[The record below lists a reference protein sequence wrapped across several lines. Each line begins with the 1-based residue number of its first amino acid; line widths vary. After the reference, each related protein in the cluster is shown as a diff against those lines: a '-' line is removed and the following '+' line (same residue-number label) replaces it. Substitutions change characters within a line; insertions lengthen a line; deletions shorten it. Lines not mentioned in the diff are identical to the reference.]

1 MITEE
6 KLIKTLNKLDAKPSN
21 EWANRVVQKIQSD
34 IFNVTKEPQQRN
46 TFSSLFN
53 FLSFFYMSPK
63 YKLFLT
69 LGIVFVLLVT
79 SGGVAYASDD
89 ALPGDLLYPVDK
101 AVESINRVIIS
112 DPIAKAEFEVQV
124 LDERVS
130 ELENLS
136 EDVESESVGDANEEV
151 EAQKNRVRERLEV
164 LAELSVQ
171 NKLNTQEQQQL
182 MQEVQNKLQVHE
194 ESMNQIKTNLENKGD
209 VDNSQK
215 LTEIKNQYSEE
226 ISGEINK
233 YESESG
239 VQLNESEMENNQGD
253 DTQIQ
258 NQNQNEVQNDANDN
272 GNGSDGGS
280 GSSSGGRN

>member
-89 ALPGDLLYPVDK
+89 AVPGDLLYPVDK

-215 LTEIKNQYSEE
+215 LTEIKNQYSQE
-226 ISGEINK
+226 IGGEINK
-233 YESESG
+233 YESETG

-258 NQNQNEVQNDANDN
+258 NQNQNEVQNDGNDN

>member
-6 KLIKTLNKLDAKPSN
+6 KLIKTLNKLDTKPSN

-226 ISGEINK
+226 IGGEINK

-258 NQNQNEVQNDANDN
+258 NQNQNEVQNDDNDN
-272 GNGSDGGS
+272 GNGLDGGS

>member
-6 KLIKTLNKLDAKPSN
+6 NLIKTLKKLDTKPSN
-21 EWANRVVQKIQSD
+21 GWANRVVQKIRND
-34 IFNVTKEPQQRN
+34 NFHVTKDIEQRN
-46 TFSSLFN
+46 TFSSLFY
-53 FLSFFYMSPK
+53 FLSYFYMSPR
-63 YKLFLT
+63 YKLFVT

-89 ALPGDLLYPVDK
+89 AVPGDLLYPVDK
-101 AVESINRVIIS
+101 AVESLNRVIIS
-112 DPIAKAEFEVQV
+112 DPIAKAEFEVEL
-124 LDERVS
+124 LDERVA
-130 ELENLS
+130 ELEDLS
-136 EDVESESVGDANEEV
+136 EVSNGEVVGDANEEV

-194 ESMNQIKTNLENKGD
+194 ESMNQIKSNLENKGD

-226 ISGEINK
+226 IGVEINK

-239 VQLNESEMENNQGD
+239 VQLNESEMENNQGE

-258 NQNQNEVQNDANDN
+258 NQNQNEVQNDGGNSDN
-272 GNGSDGGS
+272 GSSGGS
-280 GSSSGGRN
+280 SQSGGRN

>member
-6 KLIKTLNKLDAKPSN
+6 KLIKTLNKLDTKPSN

-209 VDNSQK
+209 IDNSQK

-226 ISGEINK
+226 IGGEINK

-258 NQNQNEVQNDANDN
+258 NQNQNEVQNDDNDN
-272 GNGSDGGS
+272 GNGLDGGS